1 MDHCGK
7 FRTIVDSSGPLCNR
21 VQTMH
26 RDIQRKGRRGQ
37 AVAEFTIMMALLML
51 VLVMLALLL
60 YTFREYGNRVLNLVA
75 SEYP

>member
-1 MDHCGK
+1 
-7 FRTIVDSSGPLCNR
+7 
-21 VQTMH
+21 MH
-26 RDIQRKGRRGQ
+26 RDKQRKGRRGQ